1 MILVVLF
8 FSSSGRTAT
17 TQNTQDLNPPCTLSS
32 MFYLKFMYW
41 VITVE
46 FWFEKIKEDDPVGQ
60 NLLSDLEA
68 AASEKNTGDACNHF
82 QSIS

>member
-1 MILVVLF
+1 
-8 FSSSGRTAT
+8 
-17 TQNTQDLNPPCTLSS
+17 

-46 FWFEKIKEDDPVGQ
+46 FRFEQIKEDDPVGQ

-68 AASEKNTGDACNHF
+68 AALDKNTGDACNHF
-82 QSIS
+82 QAIS